1 MRTQPTPAEL
11 VAAIVAAD
19 DRPLYRIESAAGI
32 AHGAIRAWLDGRQ
45 CPVTANLIALAN
57 TCGVEIVARRRDGGG

>member
-1 MRTQPTPAEL
+1 MQPTPSEL

-19 DRPLYRIESAAGI
+19 SRPIYRIESAAGI
-32 AHGAIRAWLDGRQ
+32 AHGAIRAWIGGRQ
-45 CPVTANLIALAN
+45 CPRAAGLIALAN